1 MSPPSRKTYT
11 PEQLAHA
18 YVVLET
24 NQGNVKRTARDCN
37 LPESTI
43 RRWRDLWLEDGP
55 PDLEAVAIEA
65 TDFIE
70 DAERVRDKALKT
82 LEGKLDSATPS
93 ALVATIGMLQDKVS
107 IARGLATSRHET
119 VLALPSSQEIAETL
133 GAVLQGAIQ
142 AAKARDHDIL
152 DADLVDGLV
161 VVRELPSAEQA

>member
-1 MSPPSRKTYT
+1 M
-11 PEQLAHA
+11 AHA

-43 RRWRDLWLEDGP
+43 RRWRDLWLEEGP
-55 PDLEAVAIEA
+55 PDTTVVAAEA

-70 DAERVRDKALKT
+70 DAERVRDAALKV

-119 VLALPSSQEIAETL
+119 VHALPSPQEIADTL

-142 AAKARDHDIL
+142 AAKARDHDII
-152 DADLVDGLV
+152 DAEIL
-161 VVRELPSAEQA
+161 ELSPAEQA

>member
-1 MSPPSRKTYT
+1 MAAPSRKTYT
-11 PEQLAHA
+11 PEQMAHA

-43 RRWRDLWLEDGP
+43 RRWRDLWKEDGP
-55 PDLEAVAIEA
+55 PDLDVVAPVV
-65 TDFIE
+65 TDFVE
-70 DAERVRDKALKT
+70 NAERVRDAALT
-82 LEGKLDSATPS
+82 VLEGKLDSATPS

-119 VLALPSSQEIAETL
+119 VHALPSPQEIAETL
-133 GAVLQGAIQ
+133 GAVLQGAIA

-152 DADLVDGLV
+152 EADIVDGV
-161 VVRELPSAEQA
+161 VVTRELPSAEQA

>member
-1 MSPPSRKTYT
+1 MAPPSRKTYT
-11 PEQLAHA
+11 PEQMAHA

-43 RRWRDLWLEDGP
+43 RRWRDLWLEEGP
-55 PDLEAVAIEA
+55 PDIEAVAQEV
-65 TDFIE
+65 TDFVE
-70 DAERVRDKALKT
+70 DAERVRDKALKV

-107 IARGLATSRHET
+107 IAKGLATSRNET
-119 VLALPSSQEIAETL
+119 VHTLPSPEEIAGTL

-142 AAKARDHDIL
+142 AARARDYDIIE
-152 DADLVDGLV
+152 AELVDGEI
-161 VVRELPSAEQA
+161 RALPSAEQS

>member
-1 MSPPSRKTYT
+1 MAPPSRKTYS
-11 PEQLAHA
+11 PEEMARA
-18 YVVLET
+18 YMVLET

-43 RRWRDLWLEDGP
+43 RRWRDLWQEEGP
-55 PDLEAVAIEA
+55 PDMEIVEQVA
-65 TDFIE
+65 TDFVE
-70 DAERVRDKALKT
+70 DAERVRDKALKV

-119 VLALPSSQEIAETL
+119 VHALPSPQEMAETL

-142 AAKARDHDIL
+142 AAKARDHDIIE
-152 DADLVDGLV
+152 AELVDGTI
-161 VVRELPSAEQA
+161 RALPTAEQA